1 MGILFFETESWEEDY
16 LRSKLGVIAA
26 QVFFTHEKLNS
37 DHSFENRSVEAI
49 SVFVGSQ
56 VDKTVLD
63 QFPEL
68 KFLTTRSTGY
78 DHIDLEECHRRN
90 IIVATVPT
98 YGENTVAEHAFGLLL
113 SLSHKIYEGF
123 NRIRET
129 GTFSCEGLQGFD
141 LKGKTLGVV
150 GTGHIGRHVIRMAKG
165 FEMEVIA
172 YDPKPDQ
179 QYAAEAGF
187 HYVSF
192 SDLLSLSDVLT
203 IHVPYIQ
210 ATHHLINKGNI
221 YTMKKGAVLINTSR
235 GPIVETEALVEA
247 LTKGHLG
254 GAGLDVLEEEGAAR
268 DERAFALYGHPSEA
282 ALKTALQNHVLFDL
296 PNVII
301 TPHNAFNTREALQR
315 ILDTTIENIKAF
327 QSGMPKN
334 TV

>member
-1 MGILFFETESWEEDY
+1 M
-16 LRSKLGVIAA
+16 RSKLGVIAA

-49 SVFVGSQ
+49 SVFVGSH

-63 QFPEL
+63 HFPEL
-68 KFLTTRSTGY
+68 RFIATRSTGY

-90 IIVATVPT
+90 IVVSTVPT
-98 YGENTVAEHAFGLLL
+98 YGENTVAEHTFGLLL
-113 SLSHKIYEGF
+113 CLSHRIYEGYD
-123 NRIRET
+123 RIRET
-129 GTFSCEGLQGFD
+129 GTFSCEGLEGFD
-141 LKGKTLGVV
+141 LKGKTLGVL

-165 FEMEVIA
+165 FEMNVIA

-179 QYAAEAGF
+179 QYASEAGF

-210 ATHHLINKGNI
+210 ATHHLVSKQNI

-247 LTKGHLG
+247 LTKGHLS

-282 ALKTALQNHVLFDL
+282 ALKVALQNHILFDL
-296 PNVII
+296 PNVIV

>member
-1 MGILFFETESWEEDY
+1 
-16 LRSKLGVIAA
+16 
-26 QVFFTHEKLNS
+26 
-37 DHSFENRSVEAI
+37 
-49 SVFVGSQ
+49 
-56 VDKTVLD
+56 
-63 QFPEL
+63 
-68 KFLTTRSTGY
+68 
-78 DHIDLEECHRRN
+78 
-90 IIVATVPT
+90 
-98 YGENTVAEHAFGLLL
+98 VAEHTFGLLL
-113 SLSHKIYEGF
+113 CLSHRIYEGYD
-123 NRIRET
+123 RIRET
-129 GTFSCEGLQGFD
+129 GTFSCEGLEGFD
-141 LKGKTLGVV
+141 LKGKTLGVL

-165 FEMEVIA
+165 FEMNVIA

-179 QYAAEAGF
+179 QYASEAGF

-210 ATHHLINKGNI
+210 ATHHLVSKQNI

-247 LTKGHLG
+247 LTKGHLS

-282 ALKTALQNHVLFDL
+282 ALKVALQNHILFDL
-296 PNVII
+296 PNVIV